1 MTEEGFVY
9 VGQLMITKAQLDI
22 EKGPDATCLEPTL
35 DIVLLNVLETQEII
49 VLKERKRRINEK
61 DKLKENNLKYFL
73 MKSSKVLQ

>member
-1 MTEEGFVY
+1 
-9 VGQLMITKAQLDI
+9 MITKAQLDI

-35 DIVLLNVLETQEII
+35 DIFLLNVLETQEII

-61 DKLKENNLKYFL
+61 DKLKENNLRYFL